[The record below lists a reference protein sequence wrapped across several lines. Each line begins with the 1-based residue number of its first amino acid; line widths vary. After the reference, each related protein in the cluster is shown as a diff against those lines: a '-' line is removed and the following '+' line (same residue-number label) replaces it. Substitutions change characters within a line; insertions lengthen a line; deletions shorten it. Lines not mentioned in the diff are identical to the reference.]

1 MASTA
6 GRDAAD
12 TSLDSAQDQHQQE
25 QGQQQLVDTSTTS
38 RNSDQE
44 LPTLKDFLGGDF
56 DSFRP
61 LRPQPRPFIPG
72 LFIPGISVLYLD
84 GLPIRTYNICGI
96 TYNMQQPP
104 NETKSTVS
112 RFTIDRR
119 CIKYSLEV
127 VQQPEKAR
135 ACGSGPRSSNDRR
148 PVDPPPVVE
157 LKVFINDVDT
167 TMQYDATFM
176 LYASLEVARPI
187 AGGKMHVPPAIP
199 VLAGVTIAS
208 AAYLEKPKRAAYFI
222 FPDLSVRHE
231 GWYRLRFSL
240 FEGVKHDLDAD
251 LGKPFVRAERDCD
264 TLTAPVRHEGVFNRM
279 EVLSTPFQVY
289 SAKKFP
295 GLNQS
300 TALSMMVADQGCRV
314 RIRRDVRQ
322 RKRRQ
327 KSGADIDDAPSSY
340 QGTPQP
346 GYRNLDHSRSESRN
360 SIGTQHENDDRN
372 RDPAEALWARQDA
385 VMREQYLK
393 YGPGSTI
400 GLPSAVLPPPTTSMP
415 PPPPYNP
422 SAARRPSFD
431 NRPKPSFT
439 MPTPVVTQPST
450 APPNQSSVPRPM
462 TPDTERS
469 LTLPPLRFPGASA
482 PKPDSQAL
490 RYNVPAPSATKRSFS
505 PGSYSQDTSL
515 KDGARPGMPPAH
527 YPPPPPPSGNDI
539 IEPDVGGEDGDD
551 DEDAEL
557 FADALIYTRADGTKS
572 YRYRPAAGYFR

>member
-1 MASTA
+1 MSSPID
-6 GRDAAD
+6 RDAAD
-12 TSLDSAQDQHQQE
+12 TANMDSAQNLPE
-25 QGQQQLVDTSTTS
+25 KLSPVDTSTTT
-38 RNSDQE
+38 RDSDQG
-44 LPTLKDFLGGDF
+44 LPALKDCLGHEF
-56 DSFRP
+56 DINN
-61 LRPQPRPFIPG
+61 LRQILPQKPRPFIPG
-72 LFIPGISVLYLD
+72 LFVPGISVLYLD

-96 TYNMQQPP
+96 SYNMQQPP
-104 NETKSTVS
+104 NETRSSVS

-240 FEGVKHDLDAD
+240 FEGVKHDQDAD
-251 LGKPFVRAERDCD
+251 IGKPFNRTERDGD
-264 TLTAPVRHEGVFNRM
+264 NLTAPVRHEGVFNRM

-327 KSGADIDDAPSSY
+327 KSGGEGDDAPSSY

-346 GYRNLDHSRSESRN
+346 TYRNLDHSRSVSRN
-360 SIGTQHENDDRN
+360 SIGTQHENELQN

-385 VMREQYLK
+385 AMRARLLA
-393 YGPGSTI
+393 SNHSSI
-400 GLPSAVLPPPTTSMP
+400 AAPSAVLPSPTTSMP
-415 PPPPYNP
+415 PPPVYNP
-422 SAARRPSFD
+422 APARRPSFD
-431 NRPKPSFT
+431 NRPKPMLT
-439 MPTPVVTQPST
+439 MPIPRPSQPSS
-450 APPNQSSVPRPM
+450 ALPNQSSVPRPM

-469 LTLPPLRFPGASA
+469 LTLPPLRFPGASTS
-482 PKPDSQAL
+482 KPDSPGL
-490 RYNVPAPSATKRSFS
+490 RYNMPAPTAMKRTFS
-505 PGSYSQDTSL
+505 PGSSIQETSL

-527 YPPPPPPSGNDI
+527 CPPPPPPSGSDI
-539 IEPDVGGEDGDD
+539 IEPDVSGDGDD
-551 DEDAEL
+551 DDEEAEL

-572 YRYRPAAGYFR
+572 YRYRPGTSYFR

>member
-1 MASTA
+1 MAATA
-6 GRDAAD
+6 GRDAANAINM
-12 TSLDSAQDQHQQE
+12 DSARDQQGQDQQSP
-25 QGQQQLVDTSTTS
+25 VDTPATG
-38 RNSDQE
+38 RDPNQD
-44 LPTLKDFLGGDF
+44 LPALKDCLGHDF
-56 DSFRP
+56 DINT
-61 LRPQPRPFIPG
+61 LRRLLPQPRPFIPG
-72 LFIPGISVLYLD
+72 LFVPGLSVLYLD

-96 TYNMQQPP
+96 SYNMQQPS
-104 NETKSTVS
+104 NETKSSVT
-112 RFTIDRR
+112 RYTIDRR
-119 CIKYSLEV
+119 RIRYSLEV

-251 LGKPFVRAERDCD
+251 LGKPFVRTERDCD

-327 KSGADIDDAPSSY
+327 KSGADGDDAPSSY

-346 GYRNLDHSRSESRN
+346 NYRNLDHSRSVSRN
-360 SIGTQHENDDRN
+360 SIGTQHEIDAQT
-372 RDPAEALWARQDA
+372 RDPAEVLWARQDA
-385 VMREQYLK
+385 ASREYFLNSAN
-393 YGPGSTI
+393 STT
-400 GLPSAVLPPPTTSMP
+400 GARSAALPVPTTSMP
-415 PPPPYNP
+415 PPPTYNP
-422 SAARRPSFD
+422 SAARRPSFET
-431 NRPKPSFT
+431 RPQPSFT
-439 MPTPVVTQPST
+439 MPTPRPTQPVA
-450 APPNQSSVPRPM
+450 APVNQSSAPRPM
-462 TPDTERS
+462 TPDTESS
-469 LTLPPLRFPGASA
+469 LTLPPLRFPSASV
-482 PKPDSQAL
+482 PKPDSL
-490 RYNVPAPSATKRSFS
+490 GPRYNVPTLAATKRSFS
-505 PGSYSQDTSL
+505 PGSYSQDASL
-515 KDGARPGMPPAH
+515 KDGARPGLPSKLC
-527 YPPPPPPSGNDI
+527 PPPPPPSGTDI
-539 IEPDVGGEDGDD
+539 IEPDVGGDDDD

-572 YRYRPAAGYFR
+572 YRYRPSANYFR

>member
-1 MASTA
+1 
-6 GRDAAD
+6 
-12 TSLDSAQDQHQQE
+12 
-25 QGQQQLVDTSTTS
+25 
-38 RNSDQE
+38 
-44 LPTLKDFLGGDF
+44 
-56 DSFRP
+56 
-61 LRPQPRPFIPG
+61 
-72 LFIPGISVLYLD
+72 
-84 GLPIRTYNICGI
+84 
-96 TYNMQQPP
+96 MQQPP

-119 CIKYSLEV
+119 CIRYSLEV

-251 LGKPFVRAERDCD
+251 HGKPFVRTEGDGD
-264 TLTAPVRHEGVFNRM
+264 NLTAPVRHEGVFNRM

-327 KSGADIDDAPSSY
+327 KSGADADDAPSSY

-346 GYRNLDHSRSESRN
+346 TYRNLDHSRSASRN
-360 SIGTQHENDDRN
+360 SIGTQHENDVQT

-385 VMREQYLK
+385 ASREHFLNSAN
-393 YGPGSTI
+393 STI
-400 GLPSAVLPPPTTSMP
+400 GARSAVLPPPTTSMP
-415 PPPPYNP
+415 PPPAFNP
-422 SAARRPSFD
+422 SPARRPSFD

-439 MPTPVVTQPST
+439 MPTPRLTHPPPALPS
-450 APPNQSSVPRPM
+450 QSSAPRPM

-469 LTLPPLRFPGASA
+469 LTLPPLRFPGAGL
-482 PKPDSQAL
+482 PKPDSSAP
-490 RYNVPAPSATKRSFS
+490 RYNVPTPTATKRSFS
-505 PGSYSQDTSL
+505 PGSYHQDTSL
-515 KDGARPGMPPAH
+515 KDGARPGVPPAH
-527 YPPPPPPSGNDI
+527 CPPPSPLGGNEI
-539 IEPDVGGEDGDD
+539 IEPDVGGDDDDD
-551 DEDAEL
+551 DEAYL

-572 YRYRPAAGYFR
+572 YRYRPGASYFR